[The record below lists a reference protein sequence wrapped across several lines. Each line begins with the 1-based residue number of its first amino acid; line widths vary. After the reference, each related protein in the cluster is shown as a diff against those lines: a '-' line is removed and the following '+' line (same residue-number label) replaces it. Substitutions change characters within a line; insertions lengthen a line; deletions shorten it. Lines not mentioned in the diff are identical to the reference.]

1 MNEAKKVTVNGE
13 KYTFKELSNM
23 TGINILT
30 IKTRYKK
37 GIRGSGLI
45 KPLEKNKSE
54 CPQIRKVDYIHK
66 VWGGKWV
73 YSKPR
78 KYYKNNLYWVF
89 TAK

>member
-13 KYTFKELSNM
+13 KYTFKELSDM

-45 KPLEKNKSE
+45 KPL
-54 CPQIRKVDYIHK
+54 
-66 VWGGKWV
+66 
-73 YSKPR
+73 
-78 KYYKNNLYWVF
+78 
-89 TAK
+89 